1 MNSNRNCSVQI
12 IKNKMNILSC
22 FLSRYTYSLRTQ
34 LRDKKSL
41 FEELS
46 SKEKATIADAVE
58 EKIKWLDANP
68 AAKIDEFRKHK
79 KQLEAIVMRIMSRF
93 DGQNSNETRSQSSAY
108 YGEL

>member
-1 MNSNRNCSVQI
+1 M
-12 IKNKMNILSC
+12 
-22 FLSRYTYSLRTQ
+22 RTQ

-46 SKEKATIADAVE
+46 LKDKTTIADAVE
-58 EKIKWLDANP
+58 EQIKWLDANP

-79 KQLEAIVMRIMSRF
+79 QQLEAIVIRIMSRF
-93 DGQNSNETRSQSSAY
+93 EGQNSNYTRSQSSAY